1 MLISQLALI
10 LIPIARSAKEMPVPP
25 SHDPRPAG
33 WRVGADIGGTFTDVI
48 ALGPAGEVVPMK
60 VPSTPP
66 DYGSGVVGATTA
78 VLASAAAAPEDVIA
92 MLHGTTVA
100 TNAILSMSGVRT
112 AVVTTRGF
120 RDVLELGRLRRPVLY
135 DLSWSKPEPLARRR
149 NRYELDQRI
158 TAAGRL
164 EPPAGEDEV
173 RALAT
178 RLRSDGIEAVA
189 VCLINSYARPDEE
202 RRVADLL
209 RAALPGV
216 YVTASVDVSPQPQE
230 FERTSTA
237 AVNAYVGPAVH
248 GYLTRLEAGLRAAGV
263 SAPLLVMQ
271 SSGGLLDAASVTQ
284 RPVQIIESGPAAGV
298 TAAQKLAQMIGLST
312 VVAFDM
318 GGTTAKASLIEHG
331 EPFVSA
337 EYEVGGGM
345 NVARGLGS
353 GAGYPVRAPSIDI
366 AEVGSGGG
374 SIISVDAA
382 GALHVGPASAGSRP
396 GPACYGQ
403 GGELPTLTDANV
415 TLGYLSPKSLA
426 GGRVVIH
433 PDLAVKALSPV
444 AERLG
449 GDVPGTARGA
459 YQVAVSSMTTAVKA
473 VTSER
478 GRDPREATMVAF
490 GGAGPLYAAAL
501 ARELGIS
508 TVIVPVHPGLFSSLG
523 LLVADTERHELA
535 PYRPEFAEVSALG
548 REFARLTAKVTAEL
562 GADAIVDRLLD
573 MRYRGQRFE
582 LRIRV
587 PEGALTDELLAATRA
602 RFHAEH
608 ERTYGRAGTD
618 ELVELVN
625 LRVRGRLPASGSIAD
640 VLGLP
645 ITAGGEPTVREC
657 RFAETV
663 PTVVV
668 GRGDLGPEPLD
679 GPLIVEDMDATTLVP
694 PGARVHRDRFNNI
707 VITWSAE

>member
-1 MLISQLALI
+1 
-10 LIPIARSAKEMPVPP
+10 MPPTP
-25 SHDPRPAG
+25 EPRPAG

-66 DYGSGVVGATTA
+66 DYGAGVVAATTD
-78 VLASAAAAPEDVIA
+78 VLSSAGVRPDAVIA

-100 TNAILSMSGVRT
+100 TNAILAMNGART

-135 DLSWSKPEPLARRR
+135 DLSWSKPTPLARRR

-164 EPPAGEDEV
+164 EPAAAEDEV
-173 RALAT
+173 RALAAQ
-178 RLRSDGIEAVA
+178 LRADGIEAVA
-189 VCLINSYARPDEE
+189 VCLINSYLRPDEE
-202 RRVADLL
+202 RRVAELL
-209 RAALPGV
+209 RAELTDV
-216 YVTASVDVSPQPQE
+216 FVTASVDVSPQLQE

-237 AVNAYVGPAVH
+237 TVNAYVGPAVH
-248 GYLTRLEAGLRAAGV
+248 GYLTRLEAGLRAVEV

-271 SSGGLLDAASVTQ
+271 SSGGLLDAASVAQ

-298 TAAQKLAQMIGLST
+298 TAVQKLAQLIGLSS

-337 EYEVGGGM
+337 DYEVGGGM
-345 NVARGLGS
+345 NVARGLSS
-353 GAGYPVRAPSIDI
+353 GAGYPVRTPSIDI

-382 GALHVGPASAGSRP
+382 GALHVGPASAGSIP

-415 TLGYLSPKSLA
+415 MLGYLSPRSLA
-426 GGRVVIH
+426 GGRVAIH
-433 PDLAVKALSPV
+433 SDLAAKALSVV
-444 AERLG
+444 ADQLG
-449 GDVPGTARGA
+449 AEVPETARGA

-490 GGAGPLYAAAL
+490 GGAGPLYAASL

-508 TVIVPVHPGLFSSLG
+508 TVIVPEYPGLFSSLG
-523 LLVADTERHELA
+523 LLVADTERHELT
-535 PYRPEFAEVSALG
+535 PYRSGFADVKALAAEFEQLA
-548 REFARLTAKVTAEL
+548 AKVSGEL
-562 GADAIVDRLLD
+562 GADAVVDRLLD
-573 MRYRGQRFE
+573 MRYHGQRFE

-587 PEGALTDELLAATRA
+587 PDGELTDDLLTEVRA
-602 RFHAEH
+602 RYHAEH

-618 ELVELVN
+618 DLVEFVN
-625 LRVRGRLPASGSIAD
+625 LRVRGRLLTPVSIEE
-640 VLGLP
+640 VLSRPDPDGHERS
-645 ITAGGEPTVREC
+645 TREC
-657 RFAETV
+657 RFGETV
-663 PTVVV
+663 TTPVV
-668 GRGDLGPEPLD
+668 GRSELGAAPVE
-679 GPLIVEDMDATTLVP
+679 GPMIIEDMDATTLVP
-694 PGARVHRDRFNNI
+694 PGAWVHLDAFNNI
-707 VITWSAE
+707 VITWSAA

>member
-1 MLISQLALI
+1 M
-10 LIPIARSAKEMPVPP
+10 PP

-48 ALGPAGEVVPMK
+48 ALGPGGEVVPMK
-60 VPSTPP
+60 VLSTPP
-66 DYGSGVVGATTA
+66 DYGAGVVAATTG
-78 VLASAAAAPEDVIA
+78 VLSLAGARPADVVA

-120 RDVLELGRLRRPVLY
+120 RDVLEIGRLRRPVLY
-135 DLSWSKPEPLARRR
+135 DLSWSKPQPLARRR
-149 NRYELDQRI
+149 HRYELDQRI
-158 TAAGRL
+158 TADARL
-164 EPPAGEDEV
+164 DPPAAEDEV
-173 RALAT
+173 RTLAA
-178 RLRSDGIEAVA
+178 RLRADGIEAVA
-189 VCLINSYARPDEE
+189 VCLLNSYVRPDEE

-209 RAALPGV
+209 RAELPGV
-216 YVTASVDVSPQPQE
+216 YVTASVDVSPQPHE
-230 FERTSTA
+230 FERMSTA
-237 AVNAYVGPAVH
+237 TVNAYVGPTVH
-248 GYLTRLEAGLRAAGV
+248 GYLTRLEAGLQAEQV

-271 SSGGLLDAASVTQ
+271 SSGGLLDAASVAR

-298 TAAQKLAQMIGLST
+298 TAVQKLAQLIGLST

-337 EYEVGGGM
+337 DYEVGGGM
-345 NVARGLGS
+345 NVARGLSS

-382 GALHVGPASAGSRP
+382 GALHVGPVSAGSRP

-415 TLGYLSPKSLA
+415 TLGYLSPDALA
-426 GGRVVIH
+426 GGRVAIH
-433 PDLAVKALSPV
+433 PQLAVKALSPV

-449 GDVPGTARGA
+449 DDVAGAARGA

-523 LLVADTERHELA
+523 LLVADTERQELT
-535 PYRPEFAEVSALG
+535 PYRPGFADVGALAD
-548 REFARLTAKVTAEL
+548 EFARLSAQVRAEL
-562 GADAIVDRLLD
+562 GADAVVDRLLD

-587 PEGALTDELLAATRA
+587 PDGEFTEDLLAETRA

-608 ERTYGRAGTD
+608 RRTYGRAGTD

-625 LRVRGRLPASGSIAD
+625 LRVRGRLPTPVSIAD
-640 VLGLP
+640 VLSLP
-645 ITAGGEPTVREC
+645 LAAADEPTTREC

-663 PTVVV
+663 TTLVV
-668 GRGDLGPEPLD
+668 GRSDLGPDPVE
-679 GPLIVEDMDATTLVP
+679 GPMVIEDMDATTLVP
-694 PGARVHRDRFNNI
+694 PGALVHRDRLNNI
-707 VITWSAE
+707 VITWSAS

>member
-1 MLISQLALI
+1 
-10 LIPIARSAKEMPVPP
+10 MPL
-25 SHDPRPAG
+25 SRDLRPAG

-66 DYGSGVVGATTA
+66 DYGAGVVSATTA
-78 VLASAAAAPEDVIA
+78 VLSSAGVRPEAVIA

-100 TNAILSMSGVRT
+100 TNAILEKNGVRT

-120 RDVLELGRLRRPVLY
+120 RDVLEIGRLRRPVLY
-135 DLSWSKPEPLARRR
+135 DLAWSKPEPLARRR
-149 NRYELDQRI
+149 HRYELDQRI
-158 TAAGRL
+158 MTDGRL
-164 EPPAGEDEV
+164 EPPAAEDEV
-173 RALAT
+173 RALAA
-178 RLRSDGIEAVA
+178 RLREDEIQAVA

-202 RRVADLL
+202 RRVAELL
-209 RAALPGV
+209 RAELPGV
-216 YVTASVDVSPQPQE
+216 YVTASVDVSPQLQE
-230 FERTSTA
+230 YERTSTA
-237 AVNAYVGPAVH
+237 TVNAYIGPAVH
-248 GYLTRLEAGLRAAGV
+248 GYLTRLEAALRDERV

-271 SSGGLLDAASVTQ
+271 SSGGLLDAGSVGR

-298 TAAQKLAQMIGLST
+298 TAVQKLARLVGLST

-318 GGTTAKASLIEHG
+318 GGTTAKASLIENG

-337 EYEVGGGM
+337 DYEVGGGM
-345 NVARGLGS
+345 NVARGISS

-382 GALHVGPASAGSRP
+382 GALHVGPASAGALP
-396 GPACYGQ
+396 GPACYGK

-415 TLGYLSPKSLA
+415 TLGYLSAEALA
-426 GGRVVIH
+426 GGRVTIH
-433 PDLAVKALSPV
+433 PDLAAKALSSA

-449 GDVPGTARGA
+449 GDVPATARGA

-523 LLVADTERHELA
+523 LLVADTELHELT
-535 PYRPEFAEVSALG
+535 PYRPEFAEVSALAE
-548 REFARLTAKVTAEL
+548 EFERLAAKVSEEL
-562 GADAIVDRLLD
+562 GADAVVDRLLD
-573 MRYRGQRFE
+573 VRYRGQRFE

-587 PEGALTDELLAATRA
+587 PDGEFTDGLLAEVRA

-625 LRVRGRLPASGSIAD
+625 LRVRGRLATPVSIAD
-640 VLGLP
+640 VLSLP
-645 ITAGGEPTVREC
+645 IAEGNEPTTREC

-663 PTVVV
+663 TTPVV
-668 GRGDLGPEPLD
+668 GRADLGTEPVD
-679 GPLIVEDMDATTLVP
+679 GPMIIEDMDATTLVP
-694 PGARVHRDRFNNI
+694 PGARVHRDQFSNI
-707 VITWSAE
+707 VITWSAA

>member
-1 MLISQLALI
+1 M
-10 LIPIARSAKEMPVPP
+10 PP
-25 SHDPRPAG
+25 SPDPRPAG

-48 ALGPAGEVVPMK
+48 ALGPAGEVVPVK

-66 DYGSGVVGATTA
+66 DYGAGVVTATTA
-78 VLASAAAAPEDVIA
+78 VLTSAGARPESVVA

-120 RDVLELGRLRRPVLY
+120 RDVLEIGRLRRPALY
-135 DLSWSKPEPLARRR
+135 DLSWSKPQPLARRR

-158 TAAGRL
+158 AAGGQL
-164 EPPAGEDEV
+164 EPPADDDEV
-173 RALAT
+173 RTLAKQ
-178 RLRSDGIEAVA
+178 LRADGIEAVA
-189 VCLINSYARPDEE
+189 VCLLNSYVRPDEE

-209 RAALPGV
+209 RTELPGV
-216 YVTASVDVSPQPQE
+216 YITASVDVSPQPHE

-237 AVNAYVGPAVH
+237 TVNAYVGPAVH
-248 GYLTRLEAGLRAAGV
+248 GYLTRLEAGLRAENV
-263 SAPLLVMQ
+263 QAPLLVMQ
-271 SSGGLLDAASVTQ
+271 SSGGLLDAAAVAQ

-298 TAAQKLAQMIGLST
+298 TAVQKLAQLIGLST

-337 EYEVGGGM
+337 DYEVGGGM
-345 NVARGLGS
+345 NGARGLSS

-374 SIISVDAA
+374 SIVSVDPA

-415 TLGYLSPKSLA
+415 TLGYLSPQSLA
-426 GGRVVIH
+426 GGRVAIH
-433 PDLAVKALSPV
+433 PDLAEKALSTV
-444 AERLG
+444 AEQLG
-449 GDVPGTARGA
+449 DDVPGTARGA
-459 YQVAVSSMTTAVKA
+459 YQVAVSSMTTAVKS

-478 GRDPREATMVAF
+478 GRDPRESTMVAF

-508 TVIVPVHPGLFSSLG
+508 TVIVPGYPGLFSSLG
-523 LLVADTERHELA
+523 LLVADTERHELT
-535 PYRPEFAEVSALG
+535 PYRTAFTETRALSAEFE
-548 REFARLTAKVTAEL
+548 RLSAKVRAEL
-562 GADAIVDRLLD
+562 GEDAVVDRLLD
-573 MRYRGQRFE
+573 LRYRGQRFE
-582 LRIRV
+582 LRIRI
-587 PEGALTDELLAATRA
+587 PDGDLTEDLLAETRA

-608 ERTYGRAGTD
+608 KRTYGRAGTD
-618 ELVELVN
+618 DLVEPVN
-625 LRVRGRLPASGSIAD
+625 LRVRGRLPTPVSISD
-640 VLGLP
+640 FLDLP
-645 ITAGGEPTVREC
+645 AANETSATTRDC
-657 RFAETV
+657 RFTETV
-663 PTVVV
+663 STPVI
-668 GRGDLGPEPLD
+668 GRAALGTEPVD
-679 GPLIVEDMDATTLVP
+679 GPMIIEDMDATTLVP

-707 VITWSAE
+707 VITWSAA

>member
-1 MLISQLALI
+1 
-10 LIPIARSAKEMPVPP
+10 MPH
-25 SHDPRPAG
+25 SHDLRPTG
-33 WRVGADIGGTFTDVI
+33 WRVGADIGGTFTDVV

-60 VPSTPP
+60 VPSTPS
-66 DYGSGVVGATTA
+66 DYGAGVVAATTA
-78 VLASAAAAPEDVIA
+78 VLSSAGARPEAVIA

-100 TNAILSMSGVRT
+100 TNAILEKNGVRT

-120 RDVLELGRLRRPVLY
+120 RDVLEIGRLRRPVLY
-135 DLSWSKPEPLARRR
+135 DLSWSKPEPLAPRRY
-149 NRYELDQRI
+149 RYELDQRI
-158 TAAGRL
+158 MSDGRL
-164 EPPAGEDEV
+164 DPPAGEEEV
-173 RALAT
+173 RALAA
-178 RLRSDGIEAVA
+178 RLRADEVGAVA
-189 VCLINSYARPDEE
+189 VCLLNSYARPDEE
-202 RRVADLL
+202 RRVAELL
-209 RAALPGV
+209 RAGLPGV
-216 YVTASVDVSPQPQE
+216 YVTASVDVSPQLQE
-230 FERTSTA
+230 FERASTA
-237 AVNAYVGPAVH
+237 TVNAYVGPAVH
-248 GYLTRLEAGLRAAGV
+248 GYLTRLETALRAERV

-271 SSGGLLDAASVTQ
+271 SSGGLLDAASVAQ

-298 TAAQKLAQMIGLST
+298 TAVQKFAELIGLST

-337 EYEVGGGM
+337 DYEVGGGM
-345 NVARGLGS
+345 NVARGLSS

-382 GALHVGPASAGSRP
+382 GALHVGPASAGAHP

-415 TLGYLSPKSLA
+415 ALGYLSPQALA
-426 GGRVVIH
+426 GGRVTIH
-433 PDLAVKALSPV
+433 PDLAAKALS
-444 AERLG
+444 AATERLG
-449 GDVPGTARGA
+449 GDVPAAARGA

-523 LLVADTERHELA
+523 LLVADTERHELT
-535 PYRPEFAEVSALG
+535 PYRPEFAEVSALAG
-548 REFARLTAKVTAEL
+548 EFERLAAKVTAEL
-562 GADAIVDRLLD
+562 GPDAAVDRLLD
-573 MRYRGQRFE
+573 VRYRGQRFE
-582 LRIRV
+582 LRVRV
-587 PEGALTDELLAATRA
+587 PEGDFTDDLLAEVRA

-625 LRVRGRLPASGSIAD
+625 LRVRGRLPTPVSIAD
-640 VLGLP
+640 VLSLP
-645 ITAGGEPTVREC
+645 VAAGGGPATREC

-663 PTVVV
+663 STPVV
-668 GRGDLGPEPLD
+668 GRSDLSADPVD
-679 GPLIVEDMDATTLVP
+679 GPMVIEDMDATTLVP
-694 PGARVHRDRFNNI
+694 PGARVHRDQFGNI
-707 VITWSAE
+707 VITWSTP

>member
-1 MLISQLALI
+1 M
-10 LIPIARSAKEMPVPP
+10 PP
-25 SHDPRPAG
+25 SPDPRTPG

-48 ALGPAGEVVPMK
+48 ALGPAGEVVPIK

-66 DYGSGVVGATTA
+66 DFGSGVVAATIG
-78 VLASAAAAPEDVIA
+78 VLSSASAEPESVVG

-100 TNAILSMSGVRT
+100 TNAILAMNGVRT

-120 RDVLELGRLRRPVLY
+120 RDVLEIGRLRRPVLY
-135 DLSWSKPEPLARRR
+135 DLSWSKPVPLARRR
-149 NRYELDQRI
+149 HRYELDQRI
-158 TAAGRL
+158 TADGRL
-164 EPPAGEDEV
+164 EPPADDEEV
-173 RALAT
+173 RTLAA
-178 RLRSDGIEAVA
+178 RLRADGIEAVA
-189 VCLINSYARPDEE
+189 LCLINSYVRPDEE
-202 RRVADLL
+202 RRVAELL
-209 RAALPGV
+209 RAELPGV
-216 YVTASVDVSPQPQE
+216 YVTASVDVSPQPHE

-237 AVNAYVGPAVH
+237 TVNAYVGPAVH
-248 GYLTRLEAGLRAAGV
+248 GYLTRLEEGLRAVKV
-263 SAPLLVMQ
+263 SAPLMVMQ
-271 SSGGLLDAASVTQ
+271 SSGGLLDAASVAH

-298 TAAQKLAQMIGLST
+298 TAVQKLAQLIGLST

-337 EYEVGGGM
+337 DYEVGGGM
-345 NVARGLGS
+345 NVARGISS

-415 TLGYLSPKSLA
+415 TLGYLSPHDLA
-426 GGRVVIH
+426 GGRVAIH
-433 PDLAVKALSPV
+433 PELAVKSLSPV
-444 AERLG
+444 AEQLG

-501 ARELGIS
+501 AKELGIS
-508 TVIVPVHPGLFSSLG
+508 TVIVPVYPGLFSSLG
-523 LLVADTERHELA
+523 LLVADTERHELT
-535 PYRPEFAEVSALG
+535 PYREEFAEVSALAT
-548 REFARLTAKVTAEL
+548 EFGLLATKVSADL
-562 GADAIVDRLLD
+562 GPGAVVDRLLD
-573 MRYRGQRFE
+573 MRYHGQRFE

-587 PEGALTDELLAATRA
+587 PDGHLTDDLLAEVRA

-608 ERTYGRAGTD
+608 KRTYGRAGSD

-625 LRVRGRLPASGSIAD
+625 LRVRGRLLTDVSIAD
-640 VLGLP
+640 VLDSP
-645 ITAGGEPTVREC
+645 VVRTHEPTTRDC

-663 PTVVV
+663 RTPVVS
-668 GRGDLGPEPLD
+668 RSDLGTEPVD
-679 GPLIVEDMDATTLVP
+679 GPMIIEDMDATTLVP

-707 VITWSAE
+707 VITWSPE

>member
-1 MLISQLALI
+1 M
-10 LIPIARSAKEMPVPP
+10 PP

-48 ALGPAGEVVPMK
+48 ALGPDGQVVPMK
-60 VPSTPP
+60 VLSTPP
-66 DYGSGVVGATTA
+66 DYGAGVVAATTGVLSLAGARPEA
-78 VLASAAAAPEDVIA
+78 VVA

-100 TNAILSMSGVRT
+100 TNAILSMNGVRT

-120 RDVLELGRLRRPVLY
+120 RDVLEIGRLRRPVLY

-149 NRYELDQRI
+149 DRHELDQRI
-158 TAAGRL
+158 TADGRLGPPASEDEIRALAGRL
-164 EPPAGEDEV
+164 
-173 RALAT
+173 RA
-178 RLRSDGIEAVA
+178 DGIEAVA
-189 VCLINSYARPDEE
+189 VCLINSYVRPDEE
-202 RRVADLL
+202 RRVAALL
-209 RAALPGV
+209 RAELPGV
-216 YVTASVDVSPQPQE
+216 YVTASVDVSPQPHE
-230 FERTSTA
+230 FERMSTA
-237 AVNAYVGPAVH
+237 TVNAYVGPTVH
-248 GYLTRLEAGLRAAGV
+248 GYLTRLEAGLRAEKV
-263 SAPLLVMQ
+263 RAPLLVMQ
-271 SSGGLLDAASVTQ
+271 SSGGLLDAASVAR

-298 TAAQKLAQMIGLST
+298 TAVQKLAQLIGLST

-337 EYEVGGGM
+337 DYEVGGGM
-345 NVARGLGS
+345 NGARGLSS

-382 GALHVGPASAGSRP
+382 GALHVGPVSAGSRP

-415 TLGYLSPKSLA
+415 TLGYLSPDALA
-426 GGRVVIH
+426 GGRVAIH
-433 PDLAVKALSPV
+433 PELAVKALSPV
-444 AERLG
+444 AEQLG
-449 GDVPGTARGA
+449 DDVAGAARGA

-523 LLVADTERHELA
+523 LLVADTERQELT
-535 PYRPEFAEVSALG
+535 PYRAGLADVGALAA
-548 REFARLTAKVTAEL
+548 EFARLSAHVRDQL
-562 GADAIVDRLLD
+562 GAGAVVDRLLD

-587 PEGALTDELLAATRA
+587 PDGDLTEDLLAETRS

-608 ERTYGRAGTD
+608 RRTYGRAGTD

-625 LRVRGRLPASGSIAD
+625 LRVRGRLPTPVSIAD
-640 VLGLP
+640 VLSLP
-645 ITAGGEPTVREC
+645 LAPGGEPAVREC

-663 PTVVV
+663 PTPVV
-668 GRGDLGPEPLD
+668 GRSDLGPEPVE
-679 GPLIVEDMDATTLVP
+679 GPMVIEDMDATTLVP
-694 PGARVHRDRFNNI
+694 PGARVHRDRLNNI
-707 VITWSAE
+707 VITWSAS

>member
-1 MLISQLALI
+1 VALS
-10 LIPIARSAKEMPVPP
+10 P
-25 SHDPRPAG
+25 DPQATG

-48 ALGPAGEVVPMK
+48 ALGPDGEVVPIK

-66 DYGSGVVGATTA
+66 DYGSGVVSATID
-78 VLASAAAAPEDVIA
+78 VLSSAAARPEAVVA

-100 TNAILSMSGVRT
+100 TNAILSMNGVRT
-112 AVVTTRGF
+112 AVVTTLGF
-120 RDVLELGRLRRPVLY
+120 RDVLEIGRLRRPTLY
-135 DLSWSKPEPLARRR
+135 DLSWTKPEPLARRR

-158 TAAGRL
+158 TADGRL
-164 EPPAGEDEV
+164 EPPADEGEV

-178 RLRSDGIEAVA
+178 RLRADGIRAVA
-189 VCLINSYARPDEE
+189 VCLINSYVRPDEE

-209 RAALPGV
+209 RAELPGV
-216 YVTASVDVSPQPQE
+216 YVTASVDVSPQPHE

-237 AVNAYVGPAVH
+237 TVNAYVGPAVH
-248 GYLTRLEAGLRAAGV
+248 GYLTELEAGLRAAKV

-271 SSGGLLDAASVTQ
+271 SSGGLLDAASVAQ

-298 TAAQKLAQMIGLST
+298 TAVQKLAQLIGLST

-318 GGTTAKASLIEHG
+318 GGTTAKASLIEDG

-337 EYEVGGGM
+337 DYDVGGGM
-345 NVARGLGS
+345 NVARGISS

-382 GALHVGPASAGSRP
+382 GALHVGPTSAGSRP

-415 TLGYLSPKSLA
+415 TLGYLSPEALA
-426 GGRVVIH
+426 GGRVAIH
-433 PDLAVKALSPV
+433 PDLAAKALSPV
-444 AERLG
+444 AEQLG
-449 GDVPGTARGA
+449 VDVPDTARGA

-508 TVIVPVHPGLFSSLG
+508 TVIVPVYPGLFSSLG
-523 LLVADTERHELA
+523 LLVADTERYELT
-535 PYRPEFAEVSALG
+535 PYRSEFAELSALAT
-548 REFARLTAKVTAEL
+548 EFGLMATKVSAEL
-562 GADAIVDRLLD
+562 GDGAVVDRLLD

-587 PEGALTDELLAATRA
+587 PDGDLTEDLLAETRA

-608 ERTYGRAGTD
+608 KRTYGRAGTD

-625 LRVRGRLPASGSIAD
+625 LRVRGRLPTPVTISE
-640 VLGLP
+640 VLDHP
-645 ITAGGEPTVREC
+645 DTTRHERTTRDC
-657 RFAETV
+657 RFVETV
-663 PTVVV
+663 PTPVV
-668 GRGDLGPEPLD
+668 GRSDLGAAPVD
-679 GPLIVEDMDATTLVP
+679 GPMVIEDMDATTLVP
-694 PGARVHRDRFNNI
+694 PGAQVHRDRFNNI
-707 VITWSAE
+707 VITWSAA

>member
-1 MLISQLALI
+1 VSSS
-10 LIPIARSAKEMPVPP
+10 P
-25 SHDPRPAG
+25 DPRSAG

-48 ALGPAGEVVPMK
+48 ALGPAGQVVPMK
-60 VPSTPP
+60 VLSTAP
-66 DYGSGVVGATTA
+66 DYGAGVVAATTA
-78 VLASAAAAPEDVIA
+78 VLSSAGSEPEAVVA

-112 AVVTTRGF
+112 AVVTTAGF

-149 NRYELDQRI
+149 HRYELGQRI
-158 TAAGRL
+158 TADGRL
-164 EPPAGEDEV
+164 APPADEDEV
-173 RALAT
+173 RTLAA
-178 RLRSDGIEAVA
+178 RLRADGIQAVA
-189 VCLINSYARPDEE
+189 VCLINSYVRPDEE
-202 RRVADLL
+202 RRVAELL
-209 RAALPGV
+209 RTELPDV
-216 YVTASVDVSPQPQE
+216 YVTASVDVSPLPQE
-230 FERTSTA
+230 YERTSTA
-237 AVNAYVGPAVH
+237 AVNAYIGPAVH
-248 GYLTRLEAGLRAAGV
+248 GYLTRLEADLQDARV
-263 SAPLLVMQ
+263 RAPLLVMQ
-271 SSGGLLDAASVTQ
+271 SSGGLLDAASVAQ

-298 TAAQKLAQMIGLST
+298 TAVQKLAQLVGLST

-318 GGTTAKASLIEHG
+318 GGTTAKASLIEDG
-331 EPFVSA
+331 EAFVA
-337 EYEVGGGM
+337 ADYEVGGGM
-345 NVARGLGS
+345 NVARGLAS

-374 SIISVDAA
+374 SIIAVDAA

-415 TLGYLSPKSLA
+415 TLGYLSPQALA
-426 GGRVVIH
+426 GGRVAIH
-433 PDLAVKALSPV
+433 PDLARQALAPV
-444 AERLG
+444 AEQLG
-449 GDVPGTARGA
+449 TDVAGAARGA

-508 TVIVPVHPGLFSSLG
+508 TVVVPVHPGLFSSLG
-523 LLVADTERHELA
+523 LLVADTERHELT
-535 PYRPEFAEVSALG
+535 PYRPEFADVGGVAA
-548 REFARLTAKVTAEL
+548 EFARLAAAVRAEL
-562 GADAIVDRLLD
+562 GPDAVVDRLVD

-582 LRIRV
+582 LRIQV
-587 PEGALTDELLAATRA
+587 PDGDLTEELLAETRT

-608 ERTYGRAGTD
+608 KRTYGRAGTD

-625 LRVRGRLPASGSIAD
+625 VRVRGRLPTPVSIAD
-640 VLGLP
+640 VLSAPVTGR
-645 ITAGGEPTVREC
+645 APTTRDC

-663 PTVVV
+663 PTPVI
-668 GRGDLGPEPLD
+668 GRADLGPEPVD
-679 GPLIVEDMDATTLVP
+679 GPMIVEDMDATTLVP
-694 PGARVHRDRFNNI
+694 PGARVHRDRFDSI
-707 VITWSAE
+707 VITWRAA

>member
-1 MLISQLALI
+1 
-10 LIPIARSAKEMPVPP
+10 
-25 SHDPRPAG
+25 
-33 WRVGADIGGTFTDVI
+33 
-48 ALGPAGEVVPMK
+48 MK

-66 DYGSGVVGATTA
+66 DYGAGVVAATTG
-78 VLASAAAAPEDVIA
+78 VLSSASAEPEAVIA

-100 TNAILSMSGVRT
+100 TNAILSRSGVRT
-112 AVVTTRGF
+112 AMVTTRGF
-120 RDVLELGRLRRPVLY
+120 RDVLEIGRLRRPVLY

-149 NRYELDQRI
+149 YRYELDQRI
-158 TAAGRL
+158 MADGRL

-173 RALAT
+173 RELAA
-178 RLRSDGIEAVA
+178 RLRADGVQAVA
-189 VCLINSYARPDEE
+189 VCLINSYVRPDEE
-202 RRVADLL
+202 RRVAELL
-209 RAALPGV
+209 RAELPDV
-216 YVTASVDVSPQPQE
+216 YVTASVDVSPQMQE

-237 AVNAYVGPAVH
+237 TVNAYVGPAVH
-248 GYLTRLEAGLRAAGV
+248 GYLTRLEAGLRAAKV
-263 SAPLLVMQ
+263 NAPLLVMQ
-271 SSGGLLDAASVTQ
+271 SSGGLLDAASVAR

-298 TAAQKLAQMIGLST
+298 TAVQKLAQLIGLST

-337 EYEVGGGM
+337 DYEVGGGM
-345 NVARGLGS
+345 NAVRGVSS

-374 SIISVDAA
+374 SLISVDAA
-382 GALHVGPASAGSRP
+382 GALHVGPASAGARP
-396 GPACYGQ
+396 GPACYGK

-415 TLGYLSPKSLA
+415 MLGYLSPQALA
-426 GGRVVIH
+426 GGRVTIR
-433 PDLAVKALSPV
+433 PDLAEKALSAV
-444 AERLG
+444 AEQLG
-449 GDVPGTARGA
+449 SDVPSTARGA
-459 YQVAVSSMTTAVKA
+459 YQVAVSNMTTAVKA

-523 LLVADTERHELA
+523 LLVADTERHELT
-535 PYRPEFAEVSALG
+535 PYRPEFAEVSALAE
-548 REFARLTAKVTAEL
+548 EFAQLTAKVSAEL
-562 GADAIVDRLLD
+562 GADAVVDRLLD
-573 MRYRGQRFE
+573 IRYRGQRFE

-587 PEGALTDELLAATRA
+587 PDGELTDELLAETQA

-608 ERTYGRAGTD
+608 KRTYGRAGTD

-625 LRVRGRLPASGSIAD
+625 LRVRGRLPTPVSIAD
-640 VLGLP
+640 VLSLP
-645 ITAGGEPTVREC
+645 VAAGPEPGTREC
-657 RFAETV
+657 RFTETV
-663 PTVVV
+663 PTPVV
-668 GRGDLGPEPLD
+668 GRSDLGAEPVD
-679 GPLIVEDMDATTLVP
+679 GPMVIEDMDATTLVP
-694 PGARVHRDRFNNI
+694 PGARVHRDGFNNI

>member
-1 MLISQLALI
+1 M
-10 LIPIARSAKEMPVPP
+10 PP

-66 DYGSGVVGATTA
+66 DYGAGVVTATTA
-78 VLASAAAAPEDVIA
+78 VLSSAGAQPEDVVA

-120 RDVLELGRLRRPVLY
+120 RDVLEIGRLRRPVLY

-158 TAAGRL
+158 TADGRL
-164 EPPAGEDEV
+164 DPPAGEDEV
-173 RALAT
+173 RTVAA
-178 RLRSDGIEAVA
+178 RLRADGIEAVA
-189 VCLINSYARPDEE
+189 VCLLNSYVRPDEE
-202 RRVADLL
+202 RRVAELL
-209 RAALPGV
+209 RAELPGV
-216 YVTASVDVSPQPQE
+216 YVTASVDVSPQPHE

-237 AVNAYVGPAVH
+237 TVNAYVGPAVH
-248 GYLTRLEAGLRAAGV
+248 GYLTRLEAGLRAEKV

-271 SSGGLLDAASVTQ
+271 SSGGLLDAASVAQ

-298 TAAQKLAQMIGLST
+298 TAVQKLAQLMGLST

-337 EYEVGGGM
+337 DYEVGGGM
-345 NVARGLGS
+345 NGARGLSS

-415 TLGYLSPKSLA
+415 TLGYLSPQALA
-426 GGRVVIH
+426 GGRVAIH
-433 PDLAVKALSPV
+433 PSLAAKALSPV
-444 AERLG
+444 AEQLG
-449 GDVPGTARGA
+449 DDVPGTARGA
-459 YQVAVSSMTTAVKA
+459 YQVAVSNMTTAVKA

-523 LLVADTERHELA
+523 LLVADTERHELT
-535 PYRPEFAEVSALG
+535 PYRPEYAEVSALAA
-548 REFARLTAKVTAEL
+548 EFARLSAKVSGEL
-562 GADAIVDRLLD
+562 GADAVVDRLLD

-587 PEGALTDELLAATRA
+587 PDGDLTDDLLAETRA

-608 ERTYGRAGTD
+608 KRTYGRAGTD

-625 LRVRGRLPASGSIAD
+625 LRVRGRLLTSVSIED
-640 VLGLP
+640 VLSLP
-645 ITAGGEPTVREC
+645 VVGGDEATTREC

-663 PTVVV
+663 PTPVV
-668 GRGDLGPEPLD
+668 GRSDLGAEPVE
-679 GPLIVEDMDATTLVP
+679 GPMVIEDMDATTLVP
-694 PGARVHRDRFNNI
+694 PGARAHRDRFNNI
-707 VITWSAE
+707 VITWGAS

>member
-1 MLISQLALI
+1 MASR
-10 LIPIARSAKEMPVPP
+10 P
-25 SHDPRPAG
+25 DPRPAG

-66 DYGSGVVGATTA
+66 DYGAGVVSATTG
-78 VLASAAAAPEDVIA
+78 VLATAGARPEAVTA

-100 TNAILSMSGVRT
+100 TNAILEMTGVRT

-135 DLSWSKPEPLARRR
+135 DLSWSKPAPLARRR
-149 NRYELDQRI
+149 HRYELDQRI
-158 TAAGRL
+158 TADGQL
-164 EPPAGEDEV
+164 DPPAGEDEV
-173 RALAT
+173 RALAA
-178 RLRSDGIEAVA
+178 RLRADEIRAVA
-189 VCLINSYARPDEE
+189 VCLINSYVRPDEE

-209 RAALPGV
+209 RAELPGV
-216 YVTASVDVSPQPQE
+216 YVTASVDVSPQPHE

-237 AVNAYVGPAVH
+237 TVNAYVGPAVH
-248 GYLTRLEAGLRAAGV
+248 GYLTRLEAGLRAAEV
-263 SAPLLVMQ
+263 TAPLLVMQ
-271 SSGGLLDAASVTQ
+271 SSGGLLDAASVAQ

-298 TAAQKLAQMIGLST
+298 TAVQKLAQLIGLST

-318 GGTTAKASLIEHG
+318 GGTTAKASLIEDG

-337 EYEVGGGM
+337 DYEVGGGM
-345 NVARGLGS
+345 NVARGLSS

-374 SIISVDAA
+374 SIISVDPA

-415 TLGYLSPKSLA
+415 TLGYLSPHALA
-426 GGRVVIH
+426 GGRVPVH

-444 AERLG
+444 AEQLG
-449 GDVPGTARGA
+449 DDVAGTARGA

-478 GRDPREATMVAF
+478 GRDPREATLVAF

-508 TVIVPVHPGLFSSLG
+508 TVIVPLYPGLFSSLG
-523 LLVADTERHELA
+523 LLVADTERHELT
-535 PYRPEFAEVSALG
+535 PYRDEFAQTSALAAEFG
-548 REFARLTAKVTAEL
+548 RLAAKVTGEL
-562 GADAIVDRLLD
+562 GPDAVVDRLLD

-587 PEGALTDELLAATRA
+587 PDGELTGDLLAEVRS

-608 ERTYGRAGTD
+608 KRTYGRAGTD

-625 LRVRGRLPASGSIAD
+625 LRVRGRVPTPVSIAD
-640 VLGLP
+640 VLSLP
-645 ITAGGEPTVREC
+645 AAADREPTTRDC

-663 PTVVV
+663 PTPVV
-668 GRGDLGPEPLD
+668 GRSALGTEPVA
-679 GPLIVEDMDATTLVP
+679 GPVVIEDMDATTLVP

-707 VITWSAE
+707 VITWSAA

>member
-1 MLISQLALI
+1 M
-10 LIPIARSAKEMPVPP
+10 PP

-48 ALGPAGEVVPMK
+48 ALGPGGEVVPMK
-60 VPSTPP
+60 VLSTPP
-66 DYGSGVVGATTA
+66 DYGAGVVAATTG
-78 VLASAAAAPEDVIA
+78 VLALAGAQPEAVVA

-100 TNAILSMSGVRT
+100 TNAILSMNGVRT

-120 RDVLELGRLRRPVLY
+120 RDVLEIGRLRRPVLY

-149 NRYELDQRI
+149 HRYELGQRI
-158 TAAGRL
+158 TADGRL
-164 EPPAGEDEV
+164 DPPAGEEEI
-173 RALAT
+173 RTLAA
-178 RLRSDGIEAVA
+178 RLRADGIEAVA
-189 VCLINSYARPDEE
+189 VCLLNSYVRPDEE
-202 RRVADLL
+202 RRVAELL
-209 RAALPGV
+209 RAELPGV
-216 YVTASVDVSPQPQE
+216 YVTASVDVSPQPHE
-230 FERTSTA
+230 FERMSTA
-237 AVNAYVGPAVH
+237 TVNAYVGPTVH
-248 GYLTRLEAGLRAAGV
+248 GYLTRLEAGLRAERV

-271 SSGGLLDAASVTQ
+271 SSGGLLDAASVGQ

-298 TAAQKLAQMIGLST
+298 TAVQKLAQLIGLST

-337 EYEVGGGM
+337 DYEVGGGM
-345 NVARGLGS
+345 NGARGLSS

-382 GALHVGPASAGSRP
+382 GALHVGPVSAGSRP

-415 TLGYLSPKSLA
+415 TLGYLSRVALA
-426 GGRVVIH
+426 GGRVAIH
-433 PDLAVKALSPV
+433 PQLAVKALSPV

-449 GDVPGTARGA
+449 DDVAGTARGA

-508 TVIVPVHPGLFSSLG
+508 TVIVPVYPGLFSSLG
-523 LLVADTERHELA
+523 LLVADTERQELT
-535 PYRPEFAEVSALG
+535 PYRPGFADVGALAA
-548 REFARLTAKVTAEL
+548 EFARLSDKVRDDL
-562 GADAIVDRLLD
+562 GTDAVVDRLLD

-587 PEGALTDELLAATRA
+587 PDGDLTEDLLAETRA

-608 ERTYGRAGTD
+608 QRTYGRAGMD

-625 LRVRGRLPASGSIAD
+625 LRVRGRLPTPVSIAD
-640 VLGLP
+640 VLSLP
-645 ITAGGEPTVREC
+645 LAAGGEPATREC

-663 PTVVV
+663 PTPVV
-668 GRGDLGPEPLD
+668 GRSDLGPEPVE
-679 GPLIVEDMDATTLVP
+679 GPMVIEDMDATTLVP
-694 PGARVHRDRFNNI
+694 PGARVHRDRLNNI
-707 VITWSAE
+707 VITWSAS

>member
-1 MLISQLALI
+1 MVS
-10 LIPIARSAKEMPVPP
+10 
-25 SHDPRPAG
+25 SHDPRTGG

-48 ALGPAGEVVPMK
+48 ALGPAGEVVAMK

-66 DYGSGVVGATTA
+66 DYGAGVVTATTD
-78 VLASAAAAPEDVIA
+78 VLASAAVEPTAVSA

-112 AVVTTRGF
+112 AVVTTHGF
-120 RDVLELGRLRRPVLY
+120 RDVLELGRLRRPILY
-135 DLSWSKPEPLARRR
+135 DLSWTKPTPLARRR

-158 TAAGRL
+158 TADGQL
-164 EPPAGEDEV
+164 DPPADADQV
-173 RALAT
+173 RALAKQ
-178 RLRSDGIEAVA
+178 LRADGIAAVA
-189 VCLINSYARPDEE
+189 VCLINSYACPDEE

-209 RAALPGV
+209 RAELPDV
-216 YVTASVDVSPQPQE
+216 YVTASVDVSPQPHE
-230 FERTSTA
+230 YERTSTA

-248 GYLTRLEAGLRAAGV
+248 GYLTRLEEGLRAARV
-263 SAPLLVMQ
+263 RAPLMVMQ
-271 SSGGLLDAASVTQ
+271 SSGGLLEAASVAK

-298 TAAQKLAQMIGLST
+298 TAVQKLAQLIGLST

-318 GGTTAKASLIEHG
+318 GGTTAKASLIEDG

-337 EYEVGGGM
+337 DYEVGGGM
-345 NVARGLGS
+345 NVARGLSS

-396 GPACYGQ
+396 GPACYGL

-415 TLGYLSPKSLA
+415 TLGYLSPHSLA
-426 GGRVVIH
+426 GGRVAVH
-433 PDLAVKALSPV
+433 PDLATKALSAV
-444 AERLG
+444 ADQLG
-449 GDVPGTARGA
+449 TDIAGTARGA

-478 GRDPREATMVAF
+478 GRDPREATLVAF
-490 GGAGPLYAAAL
+490 GGAGPLYAASL

-508 TVIVPVHPGLFSSLG
+508 TVIVPVYPGLFSSLG
-523 LLVADTERHELA
+523 LLVADTERHELT
-535 PYRPEFAEVSALG
+535 PYRTELSDVTALAAEFDQLAG
-548 REFARLTAKVTAEL
+548 KVRAEL
-562 GADAIVDRLLD
+562 GPEAVVDRLLD

-587 PEGALTDELLAATRA
+587 PDGDLTDDLLAETRA

-608 ERTYGRAGTD
+608 KRTYGRAGTD
-618 ELVELVN
+618 DLVELVN
-625 LRVRGRLPASGSIAD
+625 LRVRGAVPTPVSIAD
-640 VLGLP
+640 VLNLP
-645 ITAGGEPTVREC
+645 DDADRAPDTREC
-657 RFAETV
+657 RFDENLPTPVV
-663 PTVVV
+663 PRTA
-668 GRGDLGPEPLD
+668 LGADPVD
-679 GPLIVEDMDATTLVP
+679 GPMVIEDMDATTLVP

-707 VITWSAE
+707 VITWSAS

>member
-1 MLISQLALI
+1 MT
-10 LIPIARSAKEMPVPP
+10 P
-25 SHDPRPAG
+25 SHDPRAG

-60 VPSTPP
+60 IPSTPP
-66 DYGSGVVGATTA
+66 DYGAGVVSATIG
-78 VLASAAAAPEDVIA
+78 VLSMAEAEPESVIA

-100 TNAILSMSGVRT
+100 TNAILSMTGVRT

-135 DLSWSKPEPLARRR
+135 DLAWTKPEPLARRR
-149 NRYELDQRI
+149 HRYELDQRI
-158 TAAGRL
+158 TADGRL
-164 EPPAGEDEV
+164 APPAADDEI
-173 RALAT
+173 RALAA
-178 RLRSDGIEAVA
+178 RLRADGIEAVA
-189 VCLINSYARPDEE
+189 VCLINSYLRPEEE
-202 RRVADLL
+202 RRVAEVL
-209 RAALPGV
+209 RAELPEV
-216 YVTASVDVSPQPQE
+216 YVTASVDVSPQAQE

-237 AVNAYVGPAVH
+237 TVNAYVGPAVH
-248 GYLTRLEAGLRAAGV
+248 GYLTQLEAGLQAARIQ
-263 SAPLLVMQ
+263 APLLVMQ
-271 SSGGLLDAASVTQ
+271 SSGGLLDAASVAH

-298 TAAQKLAQMIGLST
+298 TAVQKLAQLIGLSS

-337 EYEVGGGM
+337 DYEVGGGM
-345 NVARGLGS
+345 NVARGLTS

-382 GALHVGPASAGSRP
+382 GALHVGPASAGASP
-396 GPACYGQ
+396 GPACYGF

-415 TLGYLSPKSLA
+415 TLGYLSPEAIA
-426 GGRVVIH
+426 GGRVPIH
-433 PDLAVKALSPV
+433 PDRAVTALAPI

-449 GDVPGTARGA
+449 TDIAAAARGT
-459 YQVAVSSMTTAVKA
+459 YQVAVSNMTTAVKA

-490 GGAGPLYAAAL
+490 GGAGPLYAAEL

-508 TVIVPVHPGLFSSLG
+508 TVVVPVHPGLFSSLG
-523 LLVADTERHELA
+523 LLVADTERNELA
-535 PYRPEFAEVSALG
+535 PYRPEFADVTVLAA
-548 REFARLTAKVTAEL
+548 EFARLDATVRAQLAT
-562 GADAIVDRLLD
+562 GAVVDRLLD

-587 PEGALTDELLAATRA
+587 PDGDFTEELLAEVREL
-602 RFHAEH
+602 FHAEH
-608 ERTYGRAGTD
+608 KRTYGRAGTD
-618 ELVELVN
+618 DLVELVN
-625 LRVRGRLPASGSIAD
+625 LRVRGRVPTPVWID
-640 VLGLP
+640 EVLRMP
-645 ITAGGEPTVREC
+645 VAAGRAPTTRAC

-663 PTVVV
+663 STPVLS
-668 GRGDLGPEPLD
+668 RFDLGADPVA
-679 GPLIVEDMDATTLVP
+679 GPMIIEDMDATTLVP
-694 PGARVHRDRFNNI
+694 PGALVHRDRFHNI
-707 VITWSAE
+707 VITWSAA